1 MNFNYS
7 KEEEFLIRNDKILS
21 KVITTNGHINFS
33 NKKTDPFDALVGII
47 ISQFISTH
55 AANSIKRKIL
65 QKFNEKNFKIKN
77 FKNLNVLEIKK
88 LGLSLNKAKS
98 IQAVICWIENNSTFK
113 TFYNLDQAK
122 REKELLKIFG
132 IGQWSAEM
140 FEMFCIRNKNVF
152 SYGDAALRQ
161 AMNQLKMVSSS
172 ASKVE
177 YEEYATKWSPY
188 KTHACLHL
196 WQMIES

>member
-1 MNFNYS
+1 MRPNYS
-7 KEEEFLIRNDKILS
+7 KEEKFLIQKDRILS
-21 KVITTNGHINFS
+21 KVIKDNGHIKFS
-33 NKKTDPFDALVGII
+33 NKKADPFDALVEII
-47 ISQFISTH
+47 ISQFISTQ
-55 AANSIKRKIL
+55 AAKSIKTKIL
-65 QKFNEKNFKIKN
+65 KKFNAKNFKIED
-77 FKNLNVLEIKK
+77 FKNLNVQQIKSM
-88 LGLSLNKAKS
+88 GLSLNKAKS
-98 IQAVICWIENNSTFK
+98 IKAVISWIEALPSLEAFL
-113 TFYNLDQAK
+113 NLDQGL

-132 IGQWSAEM
+132 IGPWSVDM
-140 FEMFCIRNKNVF
+140 FEMFCIRNKDIF

-161 AMNQLKMVSSS
+161 AMAQLKMVNNS

>member
-98 IQAVICWIENNSTFK
+98 IQAVINWIEDHSTFK
-113 TFYNLDQAK
+113 TFYDLDQVT

-161 AMNQLKMVSSS
+161 AMNQLKMVSES

-177 YEEYATKWSPY
+177 YEDYAAKWSPY